1 VFTYDR
7 RSGAPSDFS
16 TWYLANPGTAPS
28 AADWRFEYTF
38 TRAYRQPHYSPDAVQ
53 TVWKAIS
60 NDSALQDTYRR
71 LYNVGRGEL
80 AGALTAYSC
89 AIGHLDRLSF
99 TACYCGDLR

>member
-1 VFTYDR
+1 MFTYDR
-7 RSGAPSDFS
+7 GSGAPSDFS

-80 AGALTAYSC
+80 AGALTAYFC
-89 AIGHLDRLSF
+89 AIGHLDRPSF
-99 TACYCGDLR
+99 TACYCGDVR